1 MIDLDK
7 LIEQVNDRE
16 SFLLFVKALIEDR
29 ELEVAEEKK
38 NPSQPYGPGSMG
50 WENGSI
56 EDYLESSVA
65 WTEAWVGKKHELPQ
79 EASWSS
85 FARFLYAGKYYE

>member
-1 MIDLDK
+1 MKDLDK
-7 LIEQVNDRE
+7 LVEQVNNRE

-38 NPSQPYGPGSMG
+38 NPSPPYGSGLMG

-65 WTEAWVGKKHELPQ
+65 WTEDWIGEKA
-79 EASWSS
+79 
-85 FARFLYAGKYYE
+85 

>member
-1 MIDLDK
+1 MKDLDK
-7 LIEQVNDRE
+7 LVEQVNDRE

-38 NPSQPYGPGSMG
+38 NPSLPYGSGLMG

-56 EDYLESSVA
+56 ENYLESSVA
-65 WTEAWVGKKHELPQ
+65 WTEAWIGKEYELPK